1 MTIRAAVF
9 ASGGG
14 SNLQALLDNERD
26 GGPYRIELVISDRG
40 DAGALD
46 RARRADR
53 DARVIEV
60 KGRDRAQVETDT
72 LDALQEGGIQVI
84 FLAGYLR
91 LIPEG
96 VVRAFS
102 RKILNIH
109 PALLPAFGGKGM
121 WGHHVHEAALKAGA
135 RLSGPTIHYV
145 DEAYDT
151 GTIIAQWPVP
161 VLPGDSPDTLAA
173 RVLAVEHLLY
183 PAVADHVSAAIA
195 AGRPAAPF
203 APRGDVF
210 IPASGSAPAEV
221 RRHIQEGLPSS

>member
-26 GGPYRIELVISDRG
+26 GGPYRIELVISDRS

-46 RARRADR
+46 RARRLDR
-53 DARVIEV
+53 EARVIEV
-60 KGRDRAQVETDT
+60 RDRDRAEVETET
-72 LDALQEGGIQVI
+72 RDALNDAGIGVI

-91 LIPEG
+91 LIPGG
-96 VVRAFS
+96 VVRAFP
-102 RKILNIH
+102 RRILNIH

-121 WGHHVHEAALKAGA
+121 WGHHVHEAVLQAGA

-183 PAVADHVSAAIA
+183 PAVADHVSAAVA

-203 APRGDVF
+203 EPRGDVF
-210 IPASGSAPAEV
+210 IPASGSVPAEI